1 MSKSRFD
8 KHCVLCG
15 SYYQFCSNCDRFS
28 SLPRWMES
36 FDNDNCHTIFNTIME
51 YKAGVK
57 TLDQAEAIL
66 SKCDYSYR
74 DKIKQTNENMDG
86 YITAIL
92 ANGSN
97 KVEVVSETLDV
108 SEEVPV
114 EPATTVQSVE
124 DEEVV
129 KLDNTQE
136 EHKEKKNYNKRNY
149 HK

>member
-57 TLDQAEAIL
+57 TLDQAAAIL
-66 SKCDYSYR
+66 RKCDYSYR
-74 DKIKQTNENMDG
+74 DQIKQTNENMDG

-92 ANGSN
+92 AENKKEET
-97 KVEVVSETLDV
+97 KVETPIETIDV
-108 SEEVPV
+108 
-114 EPATTVQSVE
+114 VE
-124 DEEVV
+124 DIPAEEPV
-129 KLDNTQE
+129 KVE
-136 EHKEKKNYNKRNY
+136 EKVEEQKSEKRSYYNKKNYK
-149 HK
+149 K